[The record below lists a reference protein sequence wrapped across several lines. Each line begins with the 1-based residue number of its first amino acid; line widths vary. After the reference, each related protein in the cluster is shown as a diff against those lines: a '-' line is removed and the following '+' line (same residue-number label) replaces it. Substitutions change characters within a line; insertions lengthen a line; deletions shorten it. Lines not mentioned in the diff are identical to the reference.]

1 MGKNIEKIIKNLTS
15 KYWLAKSRYIH
26 YYDKYA
32 IDEKAILLESQHG
45 HEFNGNIFALAKYLS
60 SDIKYA
66 DFSIYLSCNSNF
78 TEEFEEKINYYNL
91 DNIKIVTTST
101 K

>member
-1 MGKNIEKIIKNLTS
+1 MEKNIEKIIKNLTS

-78 TEEFEEKINYYNL
+78 TEEFEEK
-91 DNIKIVTTST
+91 
-101 K
+101 